1 MDRDRLTA
9 LPPLAHT
16 SQRTCLACPTPTDQ
30 PYCSAACRRRNNG
43 GVPIIRPGAARVA
56 PARPVRPR
64 WTRPLQLHPPVE
76 DAPVPT
82 PPPLAA
88 RRQQVRELVVLGK
101 QDCGRCGFPHEV
113 YGYPGDELDP

>member
-43 GVPIIRPGAARVA
+43 GVPIIRRRRDPGAPRTVDPAAVDRAVAAVPSDPGRPGAAEGS
-56 PARPVRPR
+56 
-64 WTRPLQLHPPVE
+64 Q
-76 DAPVPT
+76 
-82 PPPLAA
+82 
-88 RRQQVRELVVLGK
+88 
-101 QDCGRCGFPHEV
+101 HE
-113 YGYPGDELDP
+113 